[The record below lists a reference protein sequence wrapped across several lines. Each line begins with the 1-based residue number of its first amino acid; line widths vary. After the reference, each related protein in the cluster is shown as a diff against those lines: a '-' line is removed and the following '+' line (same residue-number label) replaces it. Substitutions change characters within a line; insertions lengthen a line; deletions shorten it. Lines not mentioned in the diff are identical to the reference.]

1 MGPIGGNTRFSRGP
15 EIAKRGAAPAEIRGR
30 DDPATKRPPVTRPD
44 RVLRT
49 LLMMALS
56 LCAPRALEAQRTV
69 PLEGF
74 VASVARLWAE
84 GDAGALVELAPE
96 DGRIVLDLGDGRAGA
111 VEARHVAAALRDL
124 FRQRD
129 NVSVRPTQVTLAGGQ
144 PVRGFGELAW
154 VSRPRGVTSNEA
166 ATVYVGAVWEGGRW
180 KIREIR
186 LLR

>member
-1 MGPIGGNTRFSRGP
+1 MGRIGGNARFSRGP
-15 EIAKRGAAPAEIRGR
+15 EIAKRAAAPPGAPGGR
-30 DDPATKRPPVTRPD
+30 SRTETNFPMRPH

-49 LLMMALS
+49 LLILAAA
-56 LCAPRALEAQRTV
+56 LCAPRAAEAQRTA
-69 PLEGF
+69 PLESF
-74 VASVARLWAE
+74 VGSVARLWAE
-84 GDAGALVELAPE
+84 GDAGALVELAPA

-124 FRQRD
+124 FRQRET
-129 NVSVRPTQVTLAGGQ
+129 VSARPTQVTLAGGQ

-166 ATVYVGAVWEGGRW
+166 ATVYVGAVLEGGRW